1 MAKIQESNHR
11 ISVKVAEPQLRFLE
25 NRAKELGL
33 SSTAE
38 LLRWFIIREMDKL
51 YISEKKQENVSEQKE
66 SEFSTA
72 RSLLKFAGTWA
83 GGKEDAE
90 KVIQFIKET
99 RTDAEF

>member
-1 MAKIQESNHR
+1 MTKIQESSHR
-11 ISVKVAEPQLRFLE
+11 ISVKVAEPQLKFLE

-51 YISEKKQENVSEQKE
+51 SISEKIEQKE
-66 SEFSTA
+66 SGFSTA

-90 KVIQFIKET
+90 KVIQFINDTK
-99 RTDAEF
+99 TDAEF